1 MSKANGE
8 SRDQLARMFQSSE
21 KRSPVSRARVGSVD
35 GTRAHGRARLIGA
48 QRYALANGRPS
59 SSSMIL
65 LILETVDARLLHR
78 EPRGHESGGGGGI
91 CCLSPTTLFYLFL
104 SRRVEA
110 KDLGASSSMRF

>member
-48 QRYALANGRPS
+48 QRYAVANGRPS

-78 EPRGHESGGGGGI
+78 EPSGHESGGG
-91 CCLSPTTLFYLFL
+91 FA
-104 SRRVEA
+104 V
-110 KDLGASSSMRF
+110 